1 MFDLWLPIVTGFLS
15 SLHCVGMCGPIASG
29 FVSQKPVQISL
40 SGGGSETLSRAS
52 IALPHVFYNLGRVV
66 SYSVIGAIA
75 GMLGATALISKDVQ
89 SIVSIV
95 LGSVMI
101 VIGLAQWGAFDR
113 FLPKRRGEG
122 RVRKVVSAIVGSGGY
137 ESRFMIGLMTPLLP
151 CGLLYGMA
159 AGAAASL
166 SPVGGALTMGAFAV
180 GSIPALFATGM
191 LGGTLGT
198 RFRVFGTRFAVFLLI
213 SMGILTIGRG
223 AGFYKG
229 GPLNSIEKEPCCST
243 K

>member
-1 MFDLWLPIVTGFLS
+1 
-15 SLHCVGMCGPIASG
+15 
-29 FVSQKPVQISL
+29 VQISL
-40 SGGGSETLSRAS
+40 EGIGVQSSSRTS
-52 IALPHVFYNLGRVV
+52 VALPHVFYNLGRVV
-66 SYSVIGAIA
+66 SYSLIGAIA
-75 GMLGATALISKDVQ
+75 GMLGATALISKDIQVV
-89 SIVSIV
+89 VSIV
-95 LGSVMI
+95 LGSLMI
-101 VIGLAQWGAFDR
+101 VMGLMQSGFLDR
-113 FLPKRRGEG
+113 YLPKKKGEG
-122 RVRKVVSAIVGSGGY
+122 KIRKVLSTIVGSGGY

-166 SPVGGALTMGAFAV
+166 SPMGGALTMGAFAM

-198 RFRVFGTRFAVFLLI
+198 RFRLFGTRFAVFLLI

-229 GPLNSIEKEPCCST
+229 GPFIPAEKDPCCST